1 MRVRDKDVHVV
12 PDGMLSVNRHPY
24 ELRKAGEALV
34 ALCGFTP
41 KYYPP
46 ETVILRQGD
55 GETRTFLIESGWG
68 MVHRDLST
76 GARQIV
82 ELPISGDFVGHFT
95 HHAIRHESFSSV
107 TDLRVWEGSANAF
120 HAALTDTSSVGDF
133 VYSAI
138 ARQRSLLGER
148 LADIG
153 QRGAA
158 VRATHFLLELG
169 LRLEYI
175 GAAQCDNYYCPL
187 TQSVLADTLGLTAIH
202 LNRTLRETR
211 EAGLFQ
217 FRRGHVEFL
226 DYEAAVSFAQF
237 DGSYL
242 QG

>member
-1 MRVRDKDVHVV
+1 VH
-12 PDGMLSVNRHPY
+12 PASDSGLSINRHPY
-24 ELRKAGEALV
+24 ELRKAGEALI

-46 ETVILRQGD
+46 ETVILRQGE
-55 GETRTFLIESGWG
+55 GEARTFLIESGWG
-68 MVHRDLST
+68 MVHRDLSN

-82 ELPISGDFVGHFT
+82 ELPISGDVVGHFT
-95 HHAIRHESFSSV
+95 NRALRHESFSSV
-107 TDLRVWEGSANAF
+107 TDLRVWEGSAHAF
-120 HAALTDTSSVGDF
+120 SVALADTNFVGDF
-133 VYSAI
+133 IYSSV

-169 LRLEYI
+169 LRLERI
-175 GAAQCDNYYCPL
+175 GAARSDNYYCPL

>member
-1 MRVRDKDVHVV
+1 MYPV
-12 PDGMLSVNRHPY
+12 PDGVLSVNRHPY

-34 ALCGFTP
+34 ALCGFVP

-46 ETVILRQGD
+46 ETVILHQGE
-55 GETRTFLIESGWG
+55 GEARTFLIESGWG
-68 MVHRDLST
+68 MVHRDLRT

-82 ELPISGDFVGHFT
+82 ELPISGDLVGHFT
-95 HHAIRHESFSSV
+95 HHTLRHESFSSV
-107 TDLRVWEGSANAF
+107 TDLRVWEGSASTF
-120 HAALTDTSSVGDF
+120 SAALADKACVGDF
-133 VYSAI
+133 IYSSI

-153 QRGAA
+153 QRAAA

-169 LRLEYI
+169 LRLERI
-175 GAAQCDNYYCPL
+175 GAARHDNYYCPL

-226 DYEAAVSFAQF
+226 DYDEAVSFAQF

-242 QG
+242 QT

>member
-1 MRVRDKDVHVV
+1 
-12 PDGMLSVNRHPY
+12 
-24 ELRKAGEALV
+24 
-34 ALCGFTP
+34 
-41 KYYPP
+41 
-46 ETVILRQGD
+46 LRQGE
-55 GETRTFLIESGWG
+55 GEARTFLVESGWG
-68 MVHRDLST
+68 IVHRDLST

-82 ELPISGDFVGHFT
+82 EIPISGDLVGHFT
-95 HHAIRHESFSSV
+95 HRGPRHESFSSV
-107 TDLRVWEGSANAF
+107 TDLRVWEGSASAF
-120 HAALTDTSSVGDF
+120 SAALADTSFLGEF
-133 VYSAI
+133 VYSSV

-153 QRGAA
+153 QRSAA

-169 LRLEYI
+169 LRLERI
-175 GAAQCDNYYCPL
+175 GAASCDNYYCPL

-226 DYEAAVSFAQF
+226 GYEAAVSFAQF